1 MAIRLPA
8 PPVPAPPW
16 NFLAAETGI
25 IARLK
30 SRLQSGSNAWAREV
44 ASRDVLATVAEEMQR
59 CPAVYVVYDGFTVQD
74 ADEQRALLLHRFLT
88 ILAIAN
94 AAQGRDA
101 APRNQSAGMLLPDIV
116 SALHGWQPPEC
127 AGGLV
132 PVSAPRPYY
141 SEARF
146 AYFPL
151 AWQTPVIHSTRQG
164 PVMQRHPAR
173 NS

>member
-8 PPVPAPPW
+8 PPHPTPPW

-25 IARLK
+25 VHRLK
-30 SRLQSGSNAWAREV
+30 ARLQSGAAPWAREV
-44 ASRDVLATVAEEMQR
+44 ASRDALATVAEEMQH

-74 ADEQRALLLHRFLT
+74 ADEQRALLAHRFLT

-94 AAQGRDA
+94 AKQGRDA
-101 APRNQSAGMLLPDIV
+101 APRNQSAGALLPDIIA
-116 SALHGWQPPEC
+116 ALHGFTPPEC
-127 AGGLV
+127 AGGLI
-132 PVSAPRPYY
+132 PVTAPRPYY
-141 SEARF
+141 SEAKF

-164 PVMQRHPAR
+164 PVFGRHP
-173 NS
+173 SH